1 MSLKINVFHK
11 GGILLFDINSVG
23 FKILKFWLVVRRNVL
38 FSQGNSC
45 GGKEKKWGNNVH
57 NVCYEYLLLFSEM
70 DALNLFFILQSSY
83 CKESLQNTTEK

>member
-1 MSLKINVFHK
+1 MQHVKTSVILLKSSILFIEQMSLKINVFHK

-45 GGKEKKWGNNVH
+45 GGKEKK
-57 NVCYEYLLLFSEM
+57 
-70 DALNLFFILQSSY
+70 
-83 CKESLQNTTEK
+83 

>member
-1 MSLKINVFHK
+1 MCY
-11 GGILLFDINSVG
+11 
-23 FKILKFWLVVRRNVL
+23 LVREIAVVAKKRN
-38 FSQGNSC
+38 NR
-45 GGKEKKWGNNVH
+45 GNNVH